1 MPAELTL
8 VKRQDGLM
16 EAATQADFDTLSNW
30 RPGRGYKVNAVRLSD
45 RALGYHRRY
54 WAGLIAL
61 TLDYW
66 QPTGGLIGSSEKAVL
81 TSVIRYA
88 ELQGA
93 ETSGL
98 KTFFNAYL
106 SNLKTKRASTVEVP
120 HKSKEALHEW
130 IKEEAGLFDL
140 VMTPKGAKRV
150 TKSINFNS
158 MSDEEFREF
167 YKKAFTVCWNFVL
180 SKTFDDPEEAEHAAH
195 QLIALG

>member
-1 MPAELTL
+1 
-8 VKRQDGLM
+8 M
-16 EAATQADFDTLSNW
+16 EAATSADRETISNW
-30 RPGRGYKVNAVRLSD
+30 RVGRGYKVSAVRLSD

-66 QPTGGLIGSSEKAVL
+66 QPTGGLIGRSEKAVL
-81 TSVIRYA
+81 SSVIRFA
-88 ELQGA
+88 EGQGA
-93 ETSGL
+93 ETNGL

-106 SNLKTKRASTVEVP
+106 VNLKEKRADRVDVP

-140 VMTPKGAKRV
+140 VMTPKGPKRI
-150 TKSINFNS
+150 TRSINFNS

-167 YKKAFTVCWNFVL
+167 YKNAFNVCWNFIL
-180 SKTFDDPEEAEHAAH
+180 SKTFDDPDEAEYAAQ
-195 QLIALG
+195 QLLTLG